1 MPDLTDDIETA
12 AAKPKA
18 VTIDGNTVTAHSLP
32 ELVEADKHLKADD
45 SVNTQ
50 TSRGIRWNKFKPP
63 GGGL

>member
-12 AAKPKA
+12 AAKPKS
-18 VTIDGNTVTAHSLP
+18 VVIDGNTVTAHSLP
-32 ELVEADKHLKADD
+32 ELVQADKHLKADD

-50 TSRGIRWNKFKPP
+50 TNRGLRFNKLVPP